1 MKVNAG
7 ALDRRIELLSPSKAK
22 STVGQ
27 VQKEFAPVATVYG
40 ERMELRTVDAA
51 RAGQRDAFAMAKFII
66 RYRTGVTTA
75 MRIKVD
81 NRTYDVVAVD
91 EPDRRAVLVLTVQ
104 EVLK

>member
-1 MKVNAG
+1 MIVNAG
-7 ALDRRIELLSPSKAK
+7 ALNRRIELLSPSKVK

-27 VQKEFAPVATVYG
+27 EVKHFASVATVYG

-51 RAGQRDAFAMAKFII
+51 RAGQRDAYTIARFKI

-75 MRIKVD
+75 MRIKVE